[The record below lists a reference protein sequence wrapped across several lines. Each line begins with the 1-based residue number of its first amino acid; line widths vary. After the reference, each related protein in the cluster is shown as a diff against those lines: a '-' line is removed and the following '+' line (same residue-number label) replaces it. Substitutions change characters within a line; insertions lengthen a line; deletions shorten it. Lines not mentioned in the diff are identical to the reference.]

1 MKKLKNMHKERKEAL
16 MRIVVGIVSGIIL
29 GAWQYFISILMV
41 INFFYTLFSKKRMK
55 ELAEMSEIWN
65 TQYYTFNKYM
75 IFESNVRPFPFN
87 KLQKSISKFEK

>member
-1 MKKLKNMHKERKEAL
+1 MHKERKEAL
-16 MRIVVGIVSGIIL
+16 MRIVVLIVSGIIL

>member
-1 MKKLKNMHKERKEAL
+1 MKKNKLHGEQKEAL
-16 MRIVVGIVSGIIL
+16 MRIVVLIVSGIIL

-65 TQYYTFNKYM
+65 TQSYTFNKYM
-75 IFESNVRPFPFN
+75 VFESNVRPFPFN

>member
-1 MKKLKNMHKERKEAL
+1 MHKERKEAL